1 MEPSPHSGDAHPA
14 VSQAV
19 QNLEAKDSNAAP
31 PHTESAATPHTEQT
45 TAAAVAAS
53 PTAATGSYG
62 DRWLYCAWCWRWG
75 KCLADER
82 LNGAEPLTDVDGVGT
97 MCDRCL
103 ELEEPPWW
111 PNNRQRYATYLQ
123 EFRLLP
129 RALLR
134 LEATIIIKLASFVTE
149 NTP

>member
-1 MEPSPHSGDAHPA
+1 M
-14 VSQAV
+14 
-19 QNLEAKDSNAAP
+19 
-31 PHTESAATPHTEQT
+31 
-45 TAAAVAAS
+45 
-53 PTAATGSYG
+53 GSYG

-75 KCLADER
+75 KCLADEL

-134 LEATIIIKLASFVTE
+134 LGDTIIIELASFVAE